1 MRTTNDPRVM
11 NLRFADLA
19 DARVAIWGFGREGR
33 AALAVLR
40 RRFPEKLLTVFCSA
54 AEADALKVRDN
65 VPPSPATGSGERV
78 GVSEQRGEMQASLEV
93 AHAAPSSSL
102 SPIAGDGKEGEILD
116 TRLRLITAVP
126 DAQALSQFDVV
137 IKSPGISPY
146 KSPAPEA
153 ERAGV
158 RFTSGTALW
167 FAEHPQARTICVTGT
182 KGKST
187 VAALI
192 AHVLRKGGQR
202 VALAGNIGLPLLDL
216 VDAGSADP
224 PRAPDWWVI
233 ELSSFQLRDFG
244 GAPTIAVIN
253 NLYEEHLDWH
263 GTRERYVADKLAI
276 AVDARQL
283 VVNAQADLLAA
294 TAAHARRSVFG
305 AAMGWHVR
313 DGTIWRG
320 EERVLRLA
328 GLLLPGEHNALNV
341 CAALAAIEAAGFDA
355 VALAAHVA
363 SFQPLPHR
371 LHRIGTRDGV
381 DYVNDSI
388 ATTPYATIE
397 ALRSLEDRP
406 VVVLVGGFDRGVD
419 WEPFVR
425 HVAAHAPAAIVTM
438 GANGAA
444 IATALRRIAEARFA
458 LGVTAS
464 LGDALARARELTPA
478 GATILLSPG
487 APSFDQ
493 FRDYAERGREFARLA
508 GFDPAAIAQIEGLG
522 IA

>member
-1 MRTTNDPRVM
+1 MS
-11 NLRFADLA
+11 LRLADLA
-19 DARVAIWGFGREGR
+19 GARVAIWGFGREGR
-33 AALAVLR
+33 AALAALR
-40 RRFPEKLLTVFCSA
+40 RRFPDRPIAVFCSA
-54 AEADALKVRDN
+54 AEADALKARDGLRN
-65 VPPSPATGSGERV
+65 DT
-78 GVSEQRGEMQASLEV
+78 
-93 AHAAPSSSL
+93 
-102 SPIAGDGKEGEILD
+102 D
-116 TRLRLITAVP
+116 TRLQLITSAA
-126 DAQALSQFDVV
+126 DAEALSRFDVV

-146 KSPAPEA
+146 KPPAAPA
-153 ERAGV
+153 QLAGV

-167 FAEHPQARTICVTGT
+167 FAEHPDARTICVTGT

-187 VAALI
+187 VTALI
-192 AHVLRKGGQR
+192 AHILRKGGQR

-216 VDAGSADP
+216 LDVGEPGQP
-224 PRAPDWWVI
+224 PAPDWWVI
-233 ELSSFQLRDFG
+233 ELSSFQTRDFG

-263 GTRERYVADKLAI
+263 GTAERYGADKLAI
-276 AVDARQL
+276 AAHARQL

-294 TAAHARRSVFG
+294 TAAHARRRVFG
-305 AAMGWHVR
+305 APVGWHVR
-313 DGTIWRG
+313 DGAIWCG
-320 EERVLRLA
+320 DERVLHLA
-328 GLLLPGEHNALNV
+328 GLPLPGAHNALNV

-355 VALAAHVA
+355 TALAAHVA
-363 SFQPLPHR
+363 TFKPLPHR
-371 LHRIGTRDGV
+371 LQRIGTRDGI

-406 VVVLVGGFDRGVD
+406 IVVLVGGFDRGVD

-425 HVAAHAPAAIVTM
+425 HVAASAPAAIVTM

-444 IATALRRIAEARFA
+444 IAAALRRIAEPRFA
-458 LGVTAS
+458 LDATAS
-464 LGDALARARELTPA
+464 LADAVARSCELAPV

-508 GFDPAAIAQIEGLG
+508 GFDPESIAQIEGLG